1 MSNASLVLIAASVGL
16 TFMGLPCCLGWLN
29 WFAIPASFACIVIG
43 AVGLAS
49 DKDDEG
55 HARDS
60 QIHLTAVI
68 VGAAMA
74 VIGAMRCCSA
84 AGSSRAA
91 EWAGP
96 PCHIGTPPRS

>member
-1 MSNASLVLIAASVGL
+1 MSSASLALIAASVGL

-49 DKDDEG
+49 DKDQEG
-55 HARDS
+55 RPRDP

-68 VGAAMA
+68 VGASMA
-74 VIGAMRCCSA
+74 VIGAMRWLF
-84 AGSSRAA
+84 G
-91 EWAGP
+91 GGL
-96 PCHIGTPPRS
+96 I